1 MNLETKNRLKRLA
14 CEWVMLY
21 HYLHLKEGV
30 DDAQW
35 AAWFDQIVAGEPLVN
50 FNENRRRLWKVH
62 EMYTHNDL
70 AEILMDFFGAM
81 ELAVTTFNPE
91 LGK

>member
-1 MNLETKNRLKRLA
+1 MNIETKNRLKRLA
-14 CEWVMLY
+14 CQWVMLY

-35 AAWFDQIVAGEPLVN
+35 AAWFDKAVAGEPLDELD
-50 FNENRRRLWKVH
+50 ENRRRLWRVH
-62 EMYTHNDL
+62 VMYTNIDL
-70 AEILMDFFGAM
+70 PEILKDVLGAM

-91 LGK
+91 LDK

>member
-21 HYLHLKEGV
+21 HYLHKAGAA
-30 DDAQW
+30 DAEW
-35 AAWFDQIVAGEPLVN
+35 AEWFDKAVAGEPLDELD
-50 FNENRRRLWKVH
+50 ENRRRLWRVH
-62 EMYTHNDL
+62 VMYTNIDL
-70 AEILMDFFGAM
+70 PEILKDVLGAM
-81 ELAVTTFNPE
+81 EHAVTTFNPE

>member
-1 MNLETKNRLKRLA
+1 MNIETKNRLKRLA
-14 CEWVMLY
+14 SEWVMLY

-35 AAWFDQIVAGEPLVN
+35 AAWFDQIVAGEPPDE
-50 FNENRRRLWKVH
+50 FDENRRRLWKVH
-62 EMYTHNDL
+62 ELYINDDL
-70 AEILMDFFGAM
+70 AEILVEFFGAM

-91 LGK
+91 LDK